1 MNVHPRSRRRAFAFI
16 VHLPRLLPL
25 CVLLIAGVTHGQMIP
40 LEDLRRNGVDAFYY
54 DEEDYQEHLPSDAF
68 GYWEDFCVGNPIQY
82 EPCDPP
88 QDPPNQCIKGQTFG
102 NAYQISQFFPAG
114 IQFSGTVSGSWD
126 GVPSGLYSIS
136 SYSAFKFRLDVP
148 VDYDLFVNIDPG
160 DAPLGGAVRL
170 FGYMSSGTTILD
182 EFSSSTHI
190 SGRLG
195 PGTYRLEGL
204 SNLVGTD
211 QYANGM
217 TYSAQW
223 TVHQPPQPHI
233 ALQPSDHSVGCGG
246 TAVFSVGTTLAASNY
261 TYQWRQNFVP
271 LANGPG
277 ISGATTSSLTL
288 TNVCAAGDYDVVVT
302 GPNPLG
308 GGAISE
314 PSRLAH
320 LSIATPTGVDA
331 EAAGSMA
338 PSIRAAAPNP
348 FRASTSVDYVVHQPT
363 RLVANVY
370 NASGARVRALADRM
384 VSDPG
389 SVSWDGKLSSGN
401 RAPTGLYFLR
411 FELGGLRET
420 RKAVLL
426 Q

>member
-1 MNVHPRSRRRAFAFI
+1 MNVHSRSRQALAFK
-16 VHLPRLLPL
+16 VDLPRLLPL
-25 CVLLIAGVTHGQMIP
+25 CILLISGAARSQMIP
-40 LEDLRRNGVDAFYY
+40 LEDLRRNSADAVYY
-54 DEEDYQEHLPSDAF
+54 NEENYQDHRPPVPFA
-68 GYWEDFCVGNPIQY
+68 YWEDFCVANAVQY

-88 QDPPNQCIKGQTFG
+88 DPPPNLCIVGQTFG

-114 IQFSGTVSGSWD
+114 IQFSGTVSGSWE
-126 GVPSGLYSIS
+126 GPPSGLYSTN
-136 SYSAFKFRLDVP
+136 SYCAFKFRLDDP
-148 VDYDLFVNIDPG
+148 VDYDFFADIDPG

-170 FGYMSSGTTILD
+170 YAYTSEGITEIYELSSGIQT
-182 EFSSSTHI
+182 

-204 SNLVGTD
+204 SNLVST
-211 QYANGM
+211 AENSNGL

-223 TVHQPPQPHI
+223 TVHEPPQPHI
-233 ALQPSDHSVGCGG
+233 AFQPSDHSTGCGG
-246 TAVFSVGTTLAASNY
+246 TVVFSVGTTLATSNY
-261 TYQWRQNFVP
+261 TFQWRRNFVP
-271 LANGPG
+271 LTNGSG

-302 GPNPLG
+302 GPNPVG
-308 GGAISE
+308 GGTVAE

-320 LSIATPTGVDA
+320 LSIVTPTGVQADPTA
-331 EAAGSMA
+331 SMA
-338 PSIRAAAPNP
+338 PAIRAAAPNP

-370 NASGARVRALADRM
+370 SASGALVRSLADR
-384 VSDPG
+384 VVTGPG
-389 SVSWDGKLSSGN
+389 AVSWDGRLTSGN
-401 RAPTGLYFLR
+401 RAPTGIYFLR
-411 FELGGLRET
+411 FELGGLRES

>member
-1 MNVHPRSRRRAFAFI
+1 MNLHSLSRRRALDFTI
-16 VHLPRLLPL
+16 HLPRLLPL
-25 CVLLIAGVTHGQMIP
+25 CVLLIAGGARAQMIP
-40 LEDLRRNGVDAFYY
+40 LEDLRRDGVDAFYY
-54 DEEDYQEHLPSDAF
+54 DVEVYQDHHPPVPF
-68 GYWEDFCVGNPIQY
+68 GYWEDFCVANPVEY

-102 NAYQISQFFPAG
+102 NAYQIGQFFPAA

-126 GVPSGLYSIS
+126 GVPAGLYSTS
-136 SYSAFKFRLDVP
+136 SYCAFKFRLDNP
-148 VDYDLFVNIDPG
+148 VDYDFFVDMDPG

-170 FGYMSSGTTILD
+170 YAYTSGGTTMLY
-182 EFSSSTHI
+182 EFSSSVRDA
-190 SGRLG
+190 GRLG

-211 QYANGM
+211 QYSNGI
-217 TYSAQW
+217 TYSVQW
-223 TVHQPPQPHI
+223 TVHPPPQPHI
-233 ALQPSDHSVGCGG
+233 AFQPSDHSAGCGG
-246 TAVFSVGTTLAASNY
+246 TVVFSVGTTLAASNY
-261 TYQWRQNFVP
+261 TFQWRSNFVP
-271 LANGPG
+271 LTNGPG
-277 ISGATTSSLTL
+277 VSGATTSSLTL

-308 GGAISE
+308 GGTVSE

-320 LSIATPTGVDA
+320 LSITTPTGVEVDPTV
-331 EAAGSMA
+331 STA
-338 PSIRAAAPNP
+338 PAIRAAAPNP
-348 FRASTSVDYVVHQPT
+348 FRSSTSVDYVVHQPT

-370 NASGARVRALADRM
+370 NASGARVRSLADRM
-384 VSDPG
+384 VTGPG
-389 SVSWDGKLSSGN
+389 SVSWDGRLSSGN
-401 RAPTGLYFLR
+401 RAPTGIYFLR